1 MYAINKRQA
10 GSQAA
15 IASKLAPTGI
25 VLGSRVSK
33 APAKKSPAISGAIKG
48 AAVML

>member
-25 VLGSRVSK
+25 VIGARVGK
-33 APAKKSPAISGAIKG
+33 APAKKSPAKSGAIKG